1 MNKEKQK
8 IIADICPF
16 YREYGSCDR
25 CNTAFDIDDS
35 PCYFEC
41 MANAIIDNK
50 YRKIEWISVEERL
63 PETNG
68 KVLACDSDGD
78 ISTATFAR
86 VGMQGLWFTSAIGR
100 YQAITHWMPLPEG
113 PKGGAE

>member
-25 CNTAFDIDDS
+25 CNTAFDIDDP

-41 MANAIIDNK
+41 MANAIIDNN
-50 YRKIEWISVEERL
+50 YRKVEWISVEERL
-63 PETNG
+63 PEDGET
-68 KVLACDSDGD
+68 VLTIDSDGE
-78 ISTATFAR
+78 
-86 VGMQGLWFTSAIGR
+86 MQVSFYETDLEGIFQQCHGLVMI
-100 YQAITHWMPLPEG
+100 YNITHWMPLPKA
-113 PKGGAE
+113 PKGGE